1 LLKKLIVSFLCDLVM
16 LPYMALRLRNIIS
29 CFDLSNM
36 TIVKEPD
43 LNEIRTKL
51 LKNVGNNIQLLREEK
66 GISQFDLTVKM
77 IGSFDVTNVS
87 RIESGRNNPTLFTL
101 FRIAEALEV
110 SLPNLLNYREAS
122 DSEMAIR

>member
-1 LLKKLIVSFLCDLVM
+1 
-16 LPYMALRLRNIIS
+16 MALRLRNIIS